1 MVTFTQKFKIR
12 VFQKW
17 NYQSCKI
24 RSDQFE
30 GQSARA
36 LGIIPALSF
45 LDQLNPQQ
53 REAVETT
60 EGPVLILAG
69 AGSGKTRVITY
80 RIAYLIEHK
89 GVMPESIL
97 AMTFTNKAAAEMGA
111 RVEKLVGGLSIAKPV
126 ISTFHSFCVRVL
138 RRDIEALQIPSATP
152 GQPPIGHTKKF
163 VIYDESDMQ
172 SVVKGI
178 MKRLGLDDK
187 QLTPRIVL
195 SRISWAKN
203 HMLDPQELYLQSA
216 DPKTE
221 KIAHLFEEYRKELRK
236 ANALDFDDLL
246 LEATRLLKT
255 AAPVRE
261 YYNRRFQYLLI
272 DEYQDTNRPQ
282 YELMRL
288 LAGTRHNVCAVG
300 DEDQSIYSWRGAD
313 IRNILEFEQ
322 DFPEAKIIRLEQN
335 YRSTQ
340 NILQAASTVV
350 ANNLR
355 RKGKNL
361 WTSRQGGKKI
371 GYYEAPDGEN
381 EALFAADHIAKYLR
395 EAGRAEHSG
404 ETPRAAVLYRTNS
417 QSRLFEEAMR
427 RYGLKYHVVGGF
439 SFYER
444 AEIKD
449 MISYLKVIQNPDD
462 SISLLRVINTPAR
475 GIGKGTVETIERLAL
490 ETGLSLWG
498 ALGEAIRR
506 QLLPPRALAALRS
519 FQQLIRDA
527 QAMLAGTFV
536 EHLEEESTANATSE
550 SSFKLAIS
558 PSFSEAV
565 ADNSSE
571 DDAAAFN
578 PSEFENTAFD
588 FGGAYGVTDEEN
600 GGSSEGAAGKPPD
613 VFENES
619 ALGTGDT
626 ETASAFPPPIVST
639 ADILKFLIDR
649 TGYIKILEA
658 EDTPEAYSRIEN
670 LQELVNAAKDS
681 RDRGE
686 TLDQFL
692 DHAAL
697 ISDADDYDER
707 SQVTLMSLHAAKGLE
722 FPLVFLSGLE
732 EGLFPHSRTMLQPDD
747 VEEERRLC
755 YVGMTRAMDQLIL
768 TRAVYRRRYGT
779 DMPEASVPS
788 RFLEEVPI
796 PLIEELGVARAAT
809 GTHARR
815 SSAYNAEYAHYSYED
830 EDQSANWRRGSDLGS
845 RDSHFSQKKREV
857 GHPQKTTVSAKP
869 YNSIENIAEFFA
881 SRGKKFTVP
890 KMPVEEPAG
899 KRGFRPGQKVRHP
912 KYGEGTVY
920 QREGEGEEAKI
931 TVQFPRFGLK
941 KLVEKYA
948 QLEKA

>member
-1 MVTFTQKFKIR
+1 M
-12 VFQKW
+12 
-17 NYQSCKI
+17 
-24 RSDQFE
+24 
-30 GQSARA
+30 
-36 LGIIPALSF
+36 SF

-97 AMTFTNKAAAEMGA
+97 AMTFTNKAASEMGE

-138 RRDIEALQIPSATP
+138 RRDIEAMRIPSTVP
-152 GQPPIGHTKKF
+152 GKPPIGHTKNF
-163 VIYDESDMQ
+163 VIYDESDQ
-172 SVVKGI
+172 QAVVKGV
-178 MKRLGLDDK
+178 MKRMGLDDK
-187 QLTPRIVL
+187 QLTPRTVL

-221 KIAHLFEEYRKELRK
+221 KIAHLYEEYRKELRK

-246 LEATRLLKT
+246 LEAVRLLKS
-255 AAPVRE
+255 AGQVRE

-282 YELMRL
+282 YELMRM
-288 LAGTRHNVCAVG
+288 LAGERHNVCAVG

-322 DFPEAKIIRLEQN
+322 DFPEAKIVRLEQN

-340 NILQAASTVV
+340 NILQGASAVV
-350 ANNLR
+350 ANNVR

-361 WTSRQGGKKI
+361 WTARQGGTKI

-381 EALFAADHIAKYLR
+381 EALFAADHVAKYLR
-395 EAGRAEHSG
+395 EAAGRG

-427 RYGLKYHVVGGF
+427 RYGLKYKVVGGF

-444 AEIKD
+444 SEIKD
-449 MISYLKVIQNPDD
+449 MISYLKVIHNPDD
-462 SISLLRVINTPAR
+462 SISLLRVINTPTR
-475 GIGKGTVETIERLAL
+475 GIGKGTIDTLEQVAL
-490 ETGLSLWG
+490 ETGMSLWG
-498 ALGEAIRR
+498 ALGEAVKR
-506 QLLPPRALAALRS
+506 QLLPPRALAALKS
-519 FQQLIRDA
+519 FQQLIQDA
-527 QAMLAGTFV
+527 RAMLAGTFV
-536 EHLEEESTANATSE
+536 EQLTGTAQSE
-550 SSFKLAIS
+550 SVDPMWGQPPSAIRRDEVPQVS
-558 PSFSEAV
+558 DA
-565 ADNSSE
+565 

-578 PSEFENTAFD
+578 PEEFGNLTFD
-588 FGGAYGVTDEEN
+588 FGASVNEQSDEDDKSLHPAQN
-600 GGSSEGAAGKPPD
+600 DNPAEGAA
-613 VFENES
+613 
-619 ALGTGDT
+619 
-626 ETASAFPPPIVST
+626 ASAESGSPFPPPTVST

-649 TGYIKILEA
+649 TGYIKLLEE
-658 EDTPEAYSRIEN
+658 EDTPEAMSRVEN
-670 LQELVNAAKDS
+670 LRELVNAAMDS
-681 RDRGE
+681 RDRAE
-686 TLDQFL
+686 TLDEFL

-697 ISDADDYDER
+697 VADADDYDER
-707 SQVTLMSLHAAKGLE
+707 AQITLMSLHAAKGLE

-732 EGLFPHSRTMLQPDD
+732 EGLFPHSRTMLVPEDI
-747 VEEERRLC
+747 EEERRLC

-779 DMPEASVPS
+779 DLPEASVPS
-788 RFLEEVPI
+788 RFLEEVPA
-796 PLIEELGVARAAT
+796 PLIEELGTRNARVGTAAL
-809 GTHARR
+809 GRPAGR
-815 SSAYNAEYAHYSYED
+815 SPAAYDEPRHYSYED
-830 EDQSANWRRGSDLGS
+830 EDQSAAWQSGGDAGRGNS
-845 RDSHFSQKKREV
+845 RASKPTAPAR
-857 GHPQKTTVSAKP
+857 P

-881 SRGKKFTVP
+881 SRGKKFTLP
-890 KMPVEEPAG
+890 KAPVEEPTG

-912 KYGEGTVY
+912 KYGEGLVY

>member
-1 MVTFTQKFKIR
+1 
-12 VFQKW
+12 
-17 NYQSCKI
+17 
-24 RSDQFE
+24 
-30 GQSARA
+30 
-36 LGIIPALSF
+36 LSF

-80 RIAYLIEHK
+80 RIAYLIEHM

-97 AMTFTNKAAAEMGA
+97 AMTFTNKAAAEMGE

-163 VIYDESDMQ
+163 VIYDESDQQ
-172 SVVKGI
+172 SVVKSV

-187 QLTPRIVL
+187 QLTPRTVL

-255 AAPVRE
+255 SAPVRE

-282 YELMRL
+282 YELMRM

-313 IRNILEFEQ
+313 IRNILEFEK

-340 NILQAASTVV
+340 NILQAASSVV
-350 ANNLR
+350 ANNIR

-361 WTSRQGGKKI
+361 WTSRQGGTKL

-395 EAGRAEHSG
+395 EAAQRG

-462 SISLLRVINTPAR
+462 SISLMRVINTPTR
-475 GIGKGTVETIERLAL
+475 GIGKGTIETLERLAL

-498 ALGEAIRR
+498 AVGEAIRR
-506 QLLPPRALAALRS
+506 QLLPPRALVSLKN
-519 FQQLIRDA
+519 FQQLIVDA
-527 QAMLAGTFV
+527 QSLLSGTFV
-536 EHLEEESTANATSE
+536 EQLEESGTRERERVGTGDPPAHMPAAPQTSH
-550 SSFKLAIS
+550 A
-558 PSFSEAV
+558 
-565 ADNSSE
+565 ADDSLP
-571 DDAAAFN
+571 DDASAFD
-578 PSEFENTAFD
+578 PDEFENTAFD
-588 FGGAYGVTDEEN
+588 FGGAYPGHESD
-600 GGSSEGAAGKPPD
+600 SSASVLPAVQQAEQSASGPLPGQQDAGAP
-613 VFENES
+613 NS
-619 ALGTGDT
+619 
-626 ETASAFPPPIVST
+626 ST
-639 ADILKFLIDR
+639 ADLLKFLIDR
-649 TGYIKILEA
+649 TGYIKLLED
-658 EDTPEAYSRIEN
+658 EDTPEAFSRIEN
-670 LQELVNAAKDS
+670 LRELVNAAMDS

-686 TLDQFL
+686 SLDQFL

-707 SQVTLMSLHAAKGLE
+707 SQITLMSLHAAKGLE

-779 DMPEASVPS
+779 DLPEASVPS

-796 PLIEELGVARAAT
+796 QLIEELG
-809 GTHARR
+809 GRR
-815 SSAYNAEYAHYSYED
+815 SSRVGADRVGTGTLARPAGRTPAAYDADVHYSY
-830 EDQSANWRRGSDLGS
+830 
-845 RDSHFSQKKREV
+845 
-857 GHPQKTTVSAKP
+857 
-869 YNSIENIAEFFA
+869 
-881 SRGKKFTVP
+881 
-890 KMPVEEPAG
+890 
-899 KRGFRPGQKVRHP
+899 
-912 KYGEGTVY
+912 
-920 QREGEGEEAKI
+920 
-931 TVQFPRFGLK
+931 
-941 KLVEKYA
+941 
-948 QLEKA
+948 

>member
-1 MVTFTQKFKIR
+1 
-12 VFQKW
+12 
-17 NYQSCKI
+17 
-24 RSDQFE
+24 
-30 GQSARA
+30 
-36 LGIIPALSF
+36 LSF

-80 RIAYLIEHK
+80 RIAYLIEHQ
-89 GVMPESIL
+89 GVMPEAIL
-97 AMTFTNKAAAEMGA
+97 AMTFTNKAAAEMGE
-111 RVEKLVGGLSIAKPV
+111 RVDKLVGGLSIAKPV
-126 ISTFHSFCVRVL
+126 ISTFHSFCVRML
-138 RRDIEALQIPSATP
+138 RRDIEALRIPSTVP
-152 GQPPIGHTKKF
+152 GQPPIGHTKNF

-172 SVVKGI
+172 SVVKSI
-178 MKRLGLDDK
+178 MKRLGVDDK
-187 QLTPRIVL
+187 QLMPRTVL
-195 SRISWAKN
+195 GRISWAKN

-221 KIAHLFEEYRKELRK
+221 KVAHLYEEYRKELRK

-246 LEATRLLKT
+246 LEAVRLLKS
-255 AAPVRE
+255 AAHVRE
-261 YYNRRFQYLLI
+261 YYNHRFQYLLI

-282 YELMRL
+282 YELMRM
-288 LAGTRHNVCAVG
+288 LAGAHHNVCAVG

-340 NILQAASTVV
+340 NILQAASAVV
-350 ANNLR
+350 ANNVR

-361 WTSRQGGKKI
+361 WTSRQGGPKI

-381 EALFAADHIAKYLR
+381 EALFAADAIAKYVR
-395 EAGRAEHSG
+395 KAAEEG
-404 ETPRAAVLYRTNS
+404 ESPRAAVLYRTNS
-417 QSRLFEEAMR
+417 QSRLFEEALR

-475 GIGKGTVETIERLAL
+475 GIGKGTIDTLERLAL

-498 ALGEAIRR
+498 AIGEAIKR
-506 QLLPPRALAALRS
+506 QLLPPRAVASLKS
-519 FQQLIRDA
+519 FQQIVEDA
-527 QAMLAGTFV
+527 RAMLAGTIV
-536 EHLEEESTANATSE
+536 EQLQESAGAQADDHHGGTEARSEENSASE
-550 SSFKLAIS
+550 
-558 PSFSEAV
+558 V
-565 ADNSSE
+565 
-571 DDAAAFN
+571 DA
-578 PSEFENTAFD
+578 TAFD
-588 FGGAYGVTDEEN
+588 PAEFGNFSFDFGATAPDEAKEVDKR
-600 GGSSEGAAGKPPD
+600 SLD
-613 VFENES
+613 S
-619 ALGTGDT
+619 ARDDNA
-626 ETASAFPPPIVST
+626 ETASGTDTFPAPTVST
-639 ADILKFLIDR
+639 AEILKFLIDR
-649 TGYIKILEA
+649 TGYIKILEE
-658 EDTPEAYSRIEN
+658 EDSPEAFSRIEN
-670 LQELVNAAKDS
+670 LRELVNAAMDSKD
-681 RDRGE
+681 RAE

-697 ISDADDYDER
+697 IADADDYDER
-707 SQVTLMSLHAAKGLE
+707 AQITLMSLHAAKGLE

-732 EGLFPHSRTMLQPDD
+732 EGLFPHSRTMLVPEDI
-747 VEEERRLC
+747 EEERRLC

-779 DMPEASVPS
+779 DLPEASVPS
-788 RFLEEVPI
+788 RFLEEVPGS
-796 PLIEELGVARAAT
+796 LIEELGTRRDSGASI
-809 GTHARR
+809 RR
-815 SSAYNAEYAHYSYED
+815 SDEGVRRSATYHDGSSHYSYED
-830 EDQSANWRRGSDLGS
+830 EDQSAAWHAGDTGRNNTLASK
-845 RDSHFSQKKREV
+845 Q
-857 GHPQKTTVSAKP
+857 TVAARA

-881 SRGKKFTVP
+881 SRGKKFSAP
-890 KMPVEEPAG
+890 KTPVEEPTG
-899 KRGFRPGQKVRHP
+899 KRGFRPGQRVRHP

-948 QLEKA
+948 QLERA

>member
-1 MVTFTQKFKIR
+1 
-12 VFQKW
+12 
-17 NYQSCKI
+17 
-24 RSDQFE
+24 
-30 GQSARA
+30 
-36 LGIIPALSF
+36 LSF

-97 AMTFTNKAAAEMGA
+97 AMTFTNKAAAEMGE
-111 RVEKLVGGLSIAKPV
+111 RIEKLVGGLSIAKPV
-126 ISTFHSFCVRVL
+126 ISTFHSFCVRML
-138 RRDIEALQIPSATP
+138 RRDIEAMRIPSSVP
-152 GQPPIGHTKKF
+152 GQPAIGHTKNF
-163 VIYDESDMQ
+163 VIYDESDQ
-172 SVVKGI
+172 QAVVKSV

-187 QLTPRIVL
+187 QLTPRTVL
-195 SRISWAKN
+195 GRISWAKN

-221 KIAHLFEEYRKELRK
+221 KIAHLYEEYRKELRK

-246 LEATRLLKT
+246 LDAVRLLKS
-255 AAPVRE
+255 APQVRE
-261 YYNRRFQYLLI
+261 YYNRRYQYLLI

-282 YELMRL
+282 YELMRM
-288 LAGTRHNVCAVG
+288 LAGDRHNVCAVG

-340 NILQAASTVV
+340 NILQAASAVV
-350 ANNLR
+350 ANNIR

-361 WTSRQGGKKI
+361 WTSRQGGTKI

-395 EAGRAEHSG
+395 AATEHG

-444 AEIKD
+444 SEIKD
-449 MISYLKVIQNPDD
+449 LISYLKVIHNPDD
-462 SISLLRVINTPAR
+462 SISLLRVINTPTR
-475 GIGKGTVETIERLAL
+475 GIGKGTIDTLESLAL

-498 ALGEAIRR
+498 AVGEAIRR
-506 QLLPPRALAALRS
+506 QLLPQRALASLKS
-519 FQQLIRDA
+519 FQQLIEDA
-527 QAMLAGTFV
+527 RAMLAGTFEAQSDQNVARAPSPAQPEAPPPMWGHLPKPALSGV
-536 EHLEEESTANATSE
+536 EGVVQPGEAPQSSGEAEETTGADATSFDPTE
-550 SSFKLAIS
+550 FGNFSFD
-558 PSFSEAV
+558 F
-565 ADNSSE
+565 
-571 DDAAAFN
+571 AAAETN
-578 PSEFENTAFD
+578 DTPDSSA
-588 FGGAYGVTDEEN
+588 GVPPAV
-600 GGSSEGAAGKPPD
+600 EGASRPLSGEQDPAAPLP
-613 VFENES
+613 
-619 ALGTGDT
+619 
-626 ETASAFPPPIVST
+626 ST

-649 TGYIKILEA
+649 TGYIKLLED
-658 EDTPEAYSRIEN
+658 EDTPEAFSRIEN
-670 LQELVNAAKDS
+670 LRELVNAAMDS
-681 RDRGE
+681 RDRAE

-697 ISDADDYDER
+697 VADADDYDAR
-707 SQVTLMSLHAAKGLE
+707 AQITLMSLHAAKGLE

-732 EGLFPHSRTMLQPDD
+732 EGLFPHSRTMLVPEDI
-747 VEEERRLC
+747 EEERRLC
-755 YVGMTRAMDQLIL
+755 YVGMTRAMDQLLL

-779 DMPEASVPS
+779 DLPEASVPS
-788 RFLEEVPI
+788 RFLEEVPA
-796 PLIEELGVARAAT
+796 PLLEELGTRRPSTTYVGTGAFARPAGRSPAA
-809 GTHARR
+809 
-815 SSAYNAEYAHYSYED
+815 AESTHYSYED
-830 EDQSANWRRGSDLGS
+830 EDQSASWHAGDSSRGDT
-845 RDSHFSQKKREV
+845 RAPKPTPPAR
-857 GHPQKTTVSAKP
+857 P

-881 SRGKKFTVP
+881 SRGKKFTLP
-890 KMPVEEPAG
+890 KTKLEEPTG

-948 QLEKA
+948 QLERA

>member
-1 MVTFTQKFKIR
+1 
-12 VFQKW
+12 
-17 NYQSCKI
+17 
-24 RSDQFE
+24 
-30 GQSARA
+30 
-36 LGIIPALSF
+36 LSF

-80 RIAYLIEHK
+80 RIAYLIEPM

-97 AMTFTNKAAAEMGA
+97 AMTFTNKAAAEMGE

-138 RRDIEALQIPSATP
+138 RRDIEALQMASATP

-163 VIYDESDMQ
+163 VIYDESDQQ
-172 SVVKGI
+172 SLVKGI
-178 MKRLGLDDK
+178 MKRLGVDDK
-187 QLTPRIVL
+187 QLTPRTVL

-216 DPKTE
+216 DPKHE

-282 YELMRL
+282 YELMRM
-288 LAGTRHNVCAVG
+288 LAGERHNVCAVG

-313 IRNILEFEQ
+313 IRNILEFEK
-322 DFPEAKIIRLEQN
+322 DFPEAKIVRLEQN

-340 NILQAASTVV
+340 NILEAASAVV
-350 ANNLR
+350 ANNIR

-361 WTSRQGGKKI
+361 WTSRQGGAKI

-381 EALFAADHIAKYLR
+381 EALFAADHVAKYLR
-395 EAGRAEHSG
+395 EAAQRG

-427 RYGLKYHVVGGF
+427 RYGLKYKVVGGF

-462 SISLLRVINTPAR
+462 SISLLRVVNTPTR
-475 GIGKGTVETIERLAL
+475 GIGKSTIDTIEHLAL

-498 ALGEAIRR
+498 ALGEAMRR
-506 QLLPPRALAALRS
+506 QLLPQRALSALKS
-519 FQQLIRDA
+519 FQQLIVDA
-527 QAMLAGTFV
+527 QAMLSGSFFD
-536 EHLEEESTANATSE
+536 HLEENVGIETQEAANSVGG
-550 SSFKLAIS
+550 S
-558 PSFSEAV
+558 PPSPALSQVEGAVRLGEAHPGP
-565 ADNSSE
+565 AE
-571 DDAAAFN
+571 PDDAAAFDPN
-578 PSEFENTAFD
+578 QFENTAFD
-588 FGGAYGVTDEEN
+588 FGGAYVGADEPMAAN
-600 GGSSEGAAGKPPD
+600 GGGVDSPAWVGELPNAPI
-613 VFENES
+613 VQ
-619 ALGTGDT
+619 
-626 ETASAFPPPIVST
+626 ASAAASDSFPVPTVST

-649 TGYIKILEA
+649 TGYIKLLEA
-658 EDTPEAYSRIEN
+658 EDTPEAFSRLEN
-670 LQELVNAAKDS
+670 LRELVNAAMDS

-686 TLDQFL
+686 SLDQFL

-707 SQVTLMSLHAAKGLE
+707 SQITLMSLHAAKGLE

-732 EGLFPHSRTMLQPDD
+732 EGLFPHSRTLLQPDE

-779 DMPEASVPS
+779 DLPEASVPS
-788 RFLEEVPI
+788 RFLEEVPMQ
-796 PLIEELGVARAAT
+796 LVEELGKRRTPTSRVGTAPLGRAA
-809 GTHARR
+809 GRSHA
-815 SSAYNAEYAHYSYED
+815 AYDEGVHYSYED
-830 EDQSANWRRGSDLGS
+830 EDQTANWKHSDVPPS
-845 RDSHFSQKKREV
+845 RQKSTL
-857 GHPQKTTVSAKP
+857 PAKP

-890 KMPVEEPAG
+890 KIPLEPPTG

-948 QLEKA
+948 QLERA

>member
-1 MVTFTQKFKIR
+1 
-12 VFQKW
+12 
-17 NYQSCKI
+17 
-24 RSDQFE
+24 
-30 GQSARA
+30 
-36 LGIIPALSF
+36 LSF

-80 RIAYLIEHK
+80 RIAYLIEHQ

-97 AMTFTNKAAAEMGA
+97 AMTFTNKAAAEMGE

-152 GQPPIGHTKKF
+152 GKPPIGHTKKF
-163 VIYDESDMQ
+163 VIYDESDQ
-172 SVVKGI
+172 QAVVKGI

-195 SRISWAKN
+195 GRISWAKN
-203 HMLDPQELYLQSA
+203 HMLDPQELYLQSS

-246 LEATRLLKT
+246 LEATRLLKS
-255 AAPVRE
+255 AAHVRE

-282 YELMRL
+282 YELMRM
-288 LAGTRHNVCAVG
+288 LAGERHNVCAVG

-322 DFPEAKIIRLEQN
+322 DFPEAKIIRLEEN

-340 NILQAASTVV
+340 NILQAASAVV
-350 ANNLR
+350 ANNIR

-361 WTSRQGGKKI
+361 WTARQGGTKI

-381 EALFAADHIAKYLR
+381 EALFAADHIARYLR
-395 EAGRAEHSG
+395 EAAQQNENGR

-417 QSRLFEEAMR
+417 QSRLFEESMR
-427 RYGLKYHVVGGF
+427 RYGLKYKVVGGF

-444 AEIKD
+444 SEIKD
-449 MISYLKVIQNPDD
+449 LISYLKVIQNPDD
-462 SISLLRVINTPAR
+462 SISLLRVINTPTR
-475 GIGKGTVETIERLAL
+475 GIGKGTIDTLERLAL

-498 ALGEAIRR
+498 AIGEALRR
-506 QLLPPRALAALRS
+506 QLLPQRALVSLKN
-519 FQQLIRDA
+519 FQQLIEDA
-527 QAMLAGTFV
+527 RAMQSGTFT
-536 EHLEEESTANATSE
+536 ERLEGSSAESIEDPLGEGDSPAQPSPQPMRGQPL
-550 SSFKLAIS
+550 LAVQR
-558 PSFSEAV
+558 SEAPP
-565 ADNSSE
+565 SSGEVDDSVRE
-571 DDAAAFN
+571 DA
-578 PSEFENTAFD
+578 TAFD
-588 FGGAYGVTDEEN
+588 PTEFTNFSFDFDAAD
-600 GGSSEGAAGKPPD
+600 SEVDASM
-613 VFENES
+613 ES
-619 ALGTGDT
+619 GPLDDSQRDADATQAPAESPEPT
-626 ETASAFPPPIVST
+626 NSFPPPAVST
-639 ADILKFLIDR
+639 AELLKFLIDR
-649 TGYIKILEA
+649 TGYIKLLEA

-670 LQELVNAAKDS
+670 LHELLNAAADS
-681 RDRGE
+681 RDRAE

-697 ISDADDYDER
+697 IADTDDYDQR
-707 SQVTLMSLHAAKGLE
+707 SQITLMSLHAAKGLE
-722 FPLVFLSGLE
+722 FPLIFLSGLE

-779 DMPEASVPS
+779 DLPEASVPS
-788 RFLEEVPI
+788 RFLEEVPA
-796 PLIEELGVARAAT
+796 PLLEELGRRRTASVSTGYVGTVAGRPAGRGLAAYDAA
-809 GTHARR
+809 GT
-815 SSAYNAEYAHYSYED
+815 HYSYED
-830 EDQSANWRRGSDLGS
+830 EDQSASWKGRNAVPPNR
-845 RDSHFSQKKREV
+845 QK
-857 GHPQKTTVSAKP
+857 PTAPATAKP

-890 KMPVEEPAG
+890 KTPVEEPTG
-899 KRGFRPGQKVRHP
+899 KRGFRPGQRVRHP

-948 QLEKA
+948 QLERA

>member
-1 MVTFTQKFKIR
+1 
-12 VFQKW
+12 
-17 NYQSCKI
+17 
-24 RSDQFE
+24 
-30 GQSARA
+30 
-36 LGIIPALSF
+36 LSF

-80 RIAYLIEHK
+80 RIAYLIEQK
-89 GVMPESIL
+89 GVMPESVL
-97 AMTFTNKAAAEMGA
+97 AMTFTNKAAAEMGG
-111 RVEKLVGGLSIAKPV
+111 RVEKLVGGVSIAKPV
-126 ISTFHSFCVRVL
+126 ISTFHSFCVRML
-138 RRDIEALQIPSATP
+138 RRDIEALRIPSTVP

-163 VIYDESDMQ
+163 VIYDEGDQQ
-172 SVVKGI
+172 SLVKSI
-178 MKRLGLDDK
+178 MKRLGVDDK
-187 QLTPRIVL
+187 QLTPRTVL
-195 SRISWAKN
+195 GRISWAKN
-203 HMLDPQELYLQSA
+203 HMLDPQELYLQSG

-221 KIAHLFEEYRKELRK
+221 KIAHLYEEYRKELRK

-246 LEATRLLKT
+246 LESVRLLKS
-255 AAPVRE
+255 APQVRE
-261 YYNRRFQYLLI
+261 YYNKRFQYLLI

-282 YELMRL
+282 YELMRML
-288 LAGTRHNVCAVG
+288 VGDKHNVCAVG

-340 NILQAASTVV
+340 NILQGASAVV
-350 ANNLR
+350 ANNVR

-361 WTSRQGGKKI
+361 WTSRQGGAKI

-381 EALFAADHIAKYLR
+381 EALFVADSIARYVR
-395 EAGRAEHSG
+395 EANEHG
-404 ETPRAAVLYRTNS
+404 ETPKAAVLYRTNS

-462 SISLLRVINTPAR
+462 SISLLRVVNTPAR
-475 GIGKGTVETIERLAL
+475 GIGKGTIDTLEQLAL

-498 ALGEAIRR
+498 AIGEAVKR
-506 QLLPPRALAALRS
+506 QLVPPRAVASLKS
-519 FQQLIRDA
+519 FLQLIEDA
-527 QAMLAGTFV
+527 RAMLAGTFPQQLQESGAAV
-536 EHLEEESTANATSE
+536 VANDSGASLPRTAQSGHPHTDPGDPDGNDATAFNPEEFGNFSFDFGAAESEGAEEAAVPESAAESTAHPDPAG
-550 SSFKLAIS
+550 
-558 PSFSEAV
+558 PPEA
-565 ADNSSE
+565 
-571 DDAAAFN
+571 
-578 PSEFENTAFD
+578 
-588 FGGAYGVTDEEN
+588 
-600 GGSSEGAAGKPPD
+600 
-613 VFENES
+613 
-619 ALGTGDT
+619 
-626 ETASAFPPPIVST
+626 TASFPVPTIST

-649 TGYIKILEA
+649 TGYIKLLEE

-670 LQELVNAAKDS
+670 LRELVNAAMDS
-681 RDRGE
+681 RDRAE

-697 ISDADDYDER
+697 IADADDYDER
-707 SQVTLMSLHAAKGLE
+707 AQITLMSLHAAKGLE

-732 EGLFPHSRTMLQPDD
+732 EGLFPHSRTMLVPDD
-747 VEEERRLC
+747 IEEERRLC
-755 YVGMTRAMDQLIL
+755 YVGMTRAMDQLIM

-779 DMPEASVPS
+779 DLPEASVPS
-788 RFLEEVPI
+788 RFLEEVPGT
-796 PLIEELGVARAAT
+796 LIEEVGTRRGSGASLRRT
-809 GTHARR
+809 GDGGR
-815 SSAYNAEYAHYSYED
+815 SHTSHYDSGASHYSYED
-830 EDQSANWRRGSDLGS
+830 EDQSASWHA
-845 RDSHFSQKKREV
+845 RDSGRSDSRTSK
-857 GHPQKTTVSAKP
+857 PTVAAKA

-881 SRGKKFTVP
+881 SRGKKFSVP
-890 KMPVEEPAG
+890 KAAPVEEPTG

-920 QREGEGEEAKI
+920 RREGEGEEAKI

-948 QLEKA
+948 QLERG

>member
-1 MVTFTQKFKIR
+1 
-12 VFQKW
+12 
-17 NYQSCKI
+17 
-24 RSDQFE
+24 
-30 GQSARA
+30 
-36 LGIIPALSF
+36 
-45 LDQLNPQQ
+45 LNPQQ

-97 AMTFTNKAAAEMGA
+97 AMTFTNKAAAEMGE

-126 ISTFHSFCVRVL
+126 ISTFHSFCVRML
-138 RRDIEALQIPSATP
+138 RRDIEAMRIPSATP
-152 GQPPIGHTKKF
+152 GQPPIGHTKNF
-163 VIYDESDMQ
+163 VIYDESDQ
-172 SVVKGI
+172 QAVVKGV

-187 QLTPRIVL
+187 QLTPRTVL
-195 SRISWAKN
+195 GRISWAKN

-221 KIAHLFEEYRKELRK
+221 RIAHLYEEYRKELRK

-246 LEATRLLKT
+246 LEAVRLLKSSAT
-255 AAPVRE
+255 VRD

-282 YELMRL
+282 YELMRM
-288 LAGTRHNVCAVG
+288 LAGERHNVCAVG

-340 NILQAASTVV
+340 NILQAASAVV

-361 WTSRQGGKKI
+361 WTSRQGGTKI

-381 EALFAADHIAKYLR
+381 EALFAADWIARYIR
-395 EAGRAEHSG
+395 EATDRG

-444 AEIKD
+444 SEIKD
-449 MISYLKVIQNPDD
+449 MISYLKVIHNPDD
-462 SISLLRVINTPAR
+462 SISLLRVINTPTR
-475 GIGKGTVETIERLAL
+475 GIGKGTIDTLERLAL
-490 ETGLSLWG
+490 EAGLSLWG
-498 ALGEAIRR
+498 AIGEAIRR
-506 QLLPPRALAALRS
+506 QLLPQRAVLSLQN
-519 FQQLIRDA
+519 FQQLIEDA
-527 QAMLAGTFV
+527 RAMLARTFT
-536 EHLEEESTANATSE
+536 EQLEQDVARAPSPAELPE
-550 SSFKLAIS
+550 SSQS
-558 PSFSEAV
+558 VWGQPPSAVQQGEALP
-565 ADNSSE
+565 
-571 DDAAAFN
+571 AAAQD
-578 PSEFENTAFD
+578 EDATAFD
-588 FGGAYGVTDEEN
+588 PAEFGNFSFDF
-600 GGSSEGAAGKPPD
+600 GAADPESSGSQVDPTVEAGRLHDSRRDAGSTDGDGPPEPQIGSTPD
-613 VFENES
+613 S
-619 ALGTGDT
+619 
-626 ETASAFPPPIVST
+626 FPAATVST

-649 TGYIKILEA
+649 TGYIKLLED
-658 EDTPEAYSRIEN
+658 EDTPEAFSRIEN
-670 LQELVNAAKDS
+670 LRELVNAAMDS
-681 RDRGE
+681 RDRAE

-697 ISDADDYDER
+697 VADADDYDAR
-707 SQVTLMSLHAAKGLE
+707 AQITLMSLHAAKGLE
-722 FPLVFLSGLE
+722 FPLIFLSGLE
-732 EGLFPHSRTMLQPDD
+732 EGLFPHSRTMLVPEDI
-747 VEEERRLC
+747 EEERRLC

-779 DMPEASVPS
+779 DLPEASVPS
-788 RFLEEVPI
+788 RFLEEVPA
-796 PLIEELGVARAAT
+796 PLIEELGTKSARA
-809 GTHARR
+809 GTSRVGAAAFGRPAGR
-815 SSAYNAEYAHYSYED
+815 SPAAAESTHYSYED
-830 EDQSANWRRGSDLGS
+830 EDQSAAWHD
-845 RDSHFSQKKREV
+845 RE
-857 GHPQKTTVSAKP
+857 TVSAQSRQKPTGPARP

-881 SRGKKFTVP
+881 SRGKKFSVP
-890 KMPVEEPAG
+890 KPAVEEPTG

-948 QLEKA
+948 QLERA

>member
-1 MVTFTQKFKIR
+1 MRGGARIRQCSLFSSIVTAERLPLR
-12 VFQKW
+12 VPVKLKYLLPEPLF
-17 NYQSCKI
+17 S
-24 RSDQFE
+24 
-30 GQSARA
+30 
-36 LGIIPALSF
+36 LSF
-45 LDQLNPQQ
+45 LEQLNPQQ

-80 RIAYLIEHK
+80 RIAYLIEQK

-97 AMTFTNKAAAEMGA
+97 AMTFTNKAAAEMGE
-111 RVEKLVGGLSIAKPV
+111 RVDKLVGGLSIAKPV
-126 ISTFHSFCVRVL
+126 ISTFHSFCVRML
-138 RRDIEALQIPSATP
+138 RRDIEALRIPSTIP
-152 GQPPIGHTKKF
+152 GQPAIGHTKSF

-172 SVVKGI
+172 SVVKSV
-178 MKRLGLDDK
+178 MKRLGIDDK
-187 QLTPRIVL
+187 ELTPRTVL
-195 SRISWAKN
+195 GRISWAKN

-221 KIAHLFEEYRKELRK
+221 KVAHLYEEYRKELRK

-246 LEATRLLKT
+246 LEAVRLLKT
-255 AAPVRE
+255 ASHVRE
-261 YYNRRFQYLLI
+261 YYNKRFQYLLI

-282 YELMRL
+282 YELMRM
-288 LAGTRHNVCAVG
+288 LAGEHHNVCAVG

-340 NILQAASTVV
+340 NILQGASAVV
-350 ANNLR
+350 ANNVR

-361 WTSRQGGKKI
+361 WTDRQGGAKI

-381 EALFAADHIAKYLR
+381 EALFAADAIARYMR
-395 EAGRAEHSG
+395 ETTERG
-404 ETPRAAVLYRTNS
+404 ESPRAAVLYRTNS

-449 MISYLKVIQNPDD
+449 MISYLKVVLNPDD

-475 GIGKGTVETIERLAL
+475 GIGKGTIDTLEQLAL
-490 ETGLSLWG
+490 GSGLSMWG
-498 ALGEAIRR
+498 AVGEAVKR
-506 QLLPPRALAALRS
+506 QLVPPRAAASLKS
-519 FQQLIRDA
+519 FQQLINDA
-527 QAMLAGTFV
+527 RAMLVGTFT
-536 EHLEEESTANATSE
+536 EQLQESAGDDQPGESEARTEES
-550 SSFKLAIS
+550 SSV
-558 PSFSEAV
+558 E
-565 ADNSSE
+565 E
-571 DDAAAFN
+571 DA
-578 PSEFENTAFD
+578 TAFD
-588 FGGAYGVTDEEN
+588 PGEFGNFSFDFGENADDSLADGGKAGSPSTSSGQALPDSRPVAGAT
-600 GGSSEGAAGKPPD
+600 GAAEPID
-613 VFENES
+613 
-619 ALGTGDT
+619 AA
-626 ETASAFPPPIVST
+626 TASFPVPSVST

-649 TGYIKILEA
+649 TGYIKLLET

-670 LQELVNAAKDS
+670 LRELVNAAMDS
-681 RDRGE
+681 RDRAE

-697 ISDADDYDER
+697 IADADDYDER
-707 SQVTLMSLHAAKGLE
+707 AQITLMSLHAAKGLE

-732 EGLFPHSRTMLQPDD
+732 EGLFPHSRTMLIPEDI
-747 VEEERRLC
+747 EEERRLC
-755 YVGMTRAMDQLIL
+755 YVGMTRAMDQLIM

-779 DMPEASVPS
+779 DLPEASVPS
-788 RFLEEVPI
+788 RFLEEVPGA
-796 PLIEELGVARAAT
+796 LIEEV
-809 GTHARR
+809 GTRR
-815 SSAYNAEYAHYSYED
+815 SSGASVGRTSDGGRPRTSHYDTGTSHYSYED
-830 EDQSANWRRGSDLGS
+830 EDQSALWHAGDAGRARPT
-845 RDSHFSQKKREV
+845 K
-857 GHPQKTTVSAKP
+857 PTVAARA

-881 SRGKKFTVP
+881 SRGKKFSVP
-890 KMPVEEPAG
+890 KSAPVEEPTG
-899 KRGFRPGQKVRHP
+899 KRGFRPGQRVRHP

-948 QLEKA
+948 QLERAGRD

>member
-1 MVTFTQKFKIR
+1 
-12 VFQKW
+12 
-17 NYQSCKI
+17 
-24 RSDQFE
+24 
-30 GQSARA
+30 
-36 LGIIPALSF
+36 LSF

-97 AMTFTNKAAAEMGA
+97 AMTFTNKAAAEMGE

-126 ISTFHSFCVRVL
+126 ISTFHSFCVRML
-138 RRDIEALQIPSATP
+138 RRDIEAMRIPSSVP
-152 GQPPIGHTKKF
+152 GQAPIGHTKNF
-163 VIYDESDMQ
+163 VIYDESDQ
-172 SVVKGI
+172 QAVVKGV

-187 QLTPRIVL
+187 QLTPRTVL
-195 SRISWAKN
+195 GRISWAKN
-203 HMLDPQELYLQSA
+203 HMLDPQDLYLQSA

-221 KIAHLFEEYRKELRK
+221 RIAHLYEEYRKELRK

-246 LEATRLLKT
+246 LDAVRLLKSS
-255 AAPVRE
+255 PSVRE

-282 YELMRL
+282 YELMRM
-288 LAGTRHNVCAVG
+288 LAGERHNVCAVG

-313 IRNILEFEQ
+313 IRNILEFEH

-340 NILQAASTVV
+340 NILQAASAVV
-350 ANNLR
+350 ANNIR

-361 WTSRQGGKKI
+361 WTSRHGGTKI

-381 EALFAADHIAKYLR
+381 EALFAADWIARYLR
-395 EAGRAEHSG
+395 EAAERG

-444 AEIKD
+444 SEIKD
-449 MISYLKVIQNPDD
+449 LISYLKVIHNPDD
-462 SISLLRVINTPAR
+462 SISLLRVVNTPTR
-475 GIGKGTVETIERLAL
+475 GIGKGTIDTLERIAL

-498 ALGEAIRR
+498 AIGEAIRR
-506 QLLPPRALAALRS
+506 QLLPPRALSSLQS
-519 FQQLIRDA
+519 FGQVIEDA
-527 QAMLAGTFV
+527 RAMLAGTFT
-536 EHLEEESTANATSE
+536 EQLQESASAGGGDSPTQLPEASQSMWGQPPSAVQQGEALPAEAEGEDATAFDPNE
-550 SSFKLAIS
+550 FGN
-558 PSFSEAV
+558 FS
-565 ADNSSE
+565 
-571 DDAAAFN
+571 
-578 PSEFENTAFD
+578 FD
-588 FGGAYGVTDEEN
+588 FGGADSEAT
-600 GGSSEGAAGKPPD
+600 GSEVDSAVEAGRVDSRRDAGATKPDRPSEPQIGQ
-613 VFENES
+613 
-619 ALGTGDT
+619 
-626 ETASAFPPPIVST
+626 TADSFPAPTVST

-649 TGYIKILEA
+649 TGYIKLLED
-658 EDTPEAYSRIEN
+658 EDTPEAFSRIEN
-670 LQELVNAAKDS
+670 LRELVNAAMDS
-681 RDRGE
+681 RDRAE

-697 ISDADDYDER
+697 VADADDYDAR
-707 SQVTLMSLHAAKGLE
+707 AQITLMSLHAAKGLE

-732 EGLFPHSRTMLQPDD
+732 EGLFPHSRTMLVPEDI
-747 VEEERRLC
+747 EEERRLC
-755 YVGMTRAMDQLIL
+755 YVGMTRAMDQLVL

-779 DMPEASVPS
+779 DLPEASVPS
-788 RFLEEVPI
+788 RFLEEVPS
-796 PLIEELGVARAAT
+796 PLLEELG
-809 GTHARR
+809 ARR
-815 SSAYNAEYAHYSYED
+815 ASTAHVGTAALGRPAERSPAAAAESTHYSYED
-830 EDQSANWRRGSDLGS
+830 EDQSAAWHS
-845 RDSHFSQKKREV
+845 RETLAAQSRQEPTAPAR
-857 GHPQKTTVSAKP
+857 P

-881 SRGKKFTVP
+881 SRGKKFSVP
-890 KMPVEEPAG
+890 KHVVEEPTG

-948 QLEKA
+948 QLERA

>member
-1 MVTFTQKFKIR
+1 
-12 VFQKW
+12 
-17 NYQSCKI
+17 
-24 RSDQFE
+24 
-30 GQSARA
+30 
-36 LGIIPALSF
+36 LSF

-97 AMTFTNKAAAEMGA
+97 AMTFTNKAAAEMGE

-138 RRDIEALQIPSATP
+138 RRDIEALRIPSTVP
-152 GQPPIGHTKKF
+152 GQPPIGHTKNF
-163 VIYDESDMQ
+163 VIYDESDQ
-172 SVVKGI
+172 QAVVKGV

-187 QLTPRIVL
+187 QLTPRTVL
-195 SRISWAKN
+195 GRISWAKN

-221 KIAHLFEEYRKELRK
+221 KIAHLYEEYRKELRK

-246 LEATRLLKT
+246 LEAVRLLKS

-282 YELMRL
+282 YELMRM
-288 LAGTRHNVCAVG
+288 LAGDRHNVCAVG

-350 ANNLR
+350 ANNVR

-361 WTSRQGGKKI
+361 WTARQGGTKI

-395 EAGRAEHSG
+395 AAADHATNERG
-404 ETPRAAVLYRTNS
+404 ETPRTAVLYRTNS

-427 RYGLKYHVVGGF
+427 RYGLKYHIVGGF
-439 SFYER
+439 SFYDR
-444 AEIKD
+444 SEIKD

-462 SISLLRVINTPAR
+462 SISLLRVINTPTR
-475 GIGKGTVETIERLAL
+475 GIGKGTIDTLENLAL

-498 ALGEAIRR
+498 AVGEAIRR
-506 QLLPPRALAALRS
+506 QLLPPRALASLKS
-519 FQQLIRDA
+519 FRQLIEDA
-527 QAMLAGTFV
+527 RAMLAGTFT
-536 EHLEEESTANATSE
+536 EQLEGSE
-550 SSFKLAIS
+550 RVAAGDS
-558 PSFSEAV
+558 PAHSEATGATDEQV
-565 ADNSSE
+565 SNS
-571 DDAAAFN
+571 DDATTFD
-578 PSEFENTAFD
+578 PTEFGNFSFD
-588 FGGAYGVTDEEN
+588 FGADETNDSSAGVPPAEPPQA
-600 GGSSEGAAGKPPD
+600 EGAKPPEPQIGSTPD
-613 VFENES
+613 S
-619 ALGTGDT
+619 
-626 ETASAFPPPIVST
+626 FPTPSVSV

-649 TGYIKILEA
+649 TGYIKLLEE
-658 EDTPEAYSRIEN
+658 EDTPEAFSRIEN
-670 LQELVNAAKDS
+670 LRELVNAAMDS
-681 RDRGE
+681 RDRAE

-697 ISDADDYDER
+697 VADADDYDAR
-707 SQVTLMSLHAAKGLE
+707 AQITLMSLHAAKGLE

-732 EGLFPHSRTMLQPDD
+732 EGLFPHSRTMLVPEDI
-747 VEEERRLC
+747 EEERRLC

-779 DMPEASVPS
+779 DLPEASVPS
-788 RFLEEVPI
+788 RFLEEVPA
-796 PLIEELGVARAAT
+796 PLLEELGTRRASTVRVGAGDSPARSLRDEHT
-809 GTHARR
+809 ST
-815 SSAYNAEYAHYSYED
+815 HYSYED
-830 EDQSANWRRGSDLGS
+830 EDQSASWHGHGAPAAQS
-845 RDSHFSQKKREV
+845 RQKPTAPAR
-857 GHPQKTTVSAKP
+857 P

-890 KMPVEEPAG
+890 KTPVEEPTG

-948 QLEKA
+948 QLERA